1 MSLQGGYQMREVMDE
16 QEHVEL
22 INKLKQRWGDVNTEY
37 QKY

>member
-1 MSLQGGYQMREVMDE
+1 MREVMDE